1 MHGGL
6 RELKF
11 LPTLWELPVVR
22 LEGMLESSPTLTYRS
37 ASWLSTVYSLCNWE
51 GETKSGM
58 QNLWRFKSIIDHKSR
73 HYRYWMSKSKGHYN
87 SHCVGLFIFCEGR
100 MKIFR
105 MIFWPANVKRWW
117 QIEPLTCL
125 KYIYHN
131 FKLNEKLWPL
141 LPYFTKCGWF
151 GCIYKNKTIL

>member
-11 LPTLWELPVVR
+11 LPTLWELPGR
-22 LEGMLESSPTLTYRS
+22 DAGEFTNLNLQICKL
-37 ASWLSTVYSLCNWE
+37 AVYSQCNWE
-51 GETKSGM
+51 GESKAGM
-58 QNLWRFKSIIDHKSR
+58 QILWRFKSIIDDKSLHHK
-73 HYRYWMSKSKGHYN
+73 YWMSKSKGDYN
-87 SHCVGLFIFCEGR
+87 SHCVGLFIFCVGR